1 MAFLHAPAIVDCVN
15 MNMNF
20 HLMPLRCN
28 SKRTFCVSAVNLN
41 NDSINNND
49 PLLLS
54 ATTSA
59 FLRSQETLRPGKH
72 YIIVLFSLCDTFYQA
87 FGVHYFSN
95 THSNSFFT
103 SADPLFVDQYASCL
117 VPQNFHKEKVQDLNP
132 YCLATKFID
141 DNLLHTVNL
150 IDGVKQVVL
159 LTDGMDTR
167 PYRLRWPASTIIFDI
182 SPERIF
188 QIAAEKLEGAGA
200 KVPKGSLFYHIPLES
215 SDIKQNLQ
223 LRGYNGSRPSIWA
236 MQGFPMMTLANFEEV
251 LSMLSSLAMEGS
263 FFLGELPTF
272 LSDAETE
279 IKSNRKQWLDKLFM
293 SNGFR
298 VEMIN
303 HKGVSESSKE
313 EFASAHYSNK
323 LFVAEQLRLSDDQM
337 EAWRRQFQ
345 RVEDEGDEEGF
356 EEL

>member
-1 MAFLHAPAIVDCVN
+1 

-72 YIIVLFSLCDTFYQA
+72 YIIVLFSLYMNC
-87 FGVHYFSN
+87 
-95 THSNSFFT
+95 
-103 SADPLFVDQYASCL
+103 YASCL

>member
-1 MAFLHAPAIVDCVN
+1 MAFLHVPAIVDCVN

-49 PLLLS
+49 PLFLS

-59 FLRSQETLRPGKH
+59 FLRSQETLRP
-72 YIIVLFSLCDTFYQA
+72 
-87 FGVHYFSN
+87 
-95 THSNSFFT
+95 
-103 SADPLFVDQYASCL
+103 DPLFVDQYASCL

-141 DNLLHTVNL
+141 DKLLHTVNL

-236 MQGFPMMTLANFEEV
+236 MQGFPMMTSANFEEV

-272 LSDAETE
+272 LSDAETD
-279 IKSNRKQWLDKLFM
+279 IKSNTKPWLDKLFM

>member
-1 MAFLHAPAIVDCVN
+1 
-15 MNMNF
+15 MNF

-41 NDSINNND
+41 NDSINNDD

-59 FLRSQETLRPGKH
+59 FLRSQETLRP
-72 YIIVLFSLCDTFYQA
+72 
-87 FGVHYFSN
+87 
-95 THSNSFFT
+95 
-103 SADPLFVDQYASCL
+103 DPLFVDQYASCL
-117 VPQNFHKEKVQDLNP
+117 VPQNFHKEVVQDLNA
-132 YCLATKFID
+132 YCLATKIID
-141 DNLLHTVNL
+141 DKLLHTVNL

-167 PYRLRWPASTIIFDI
+167 PYRLPWPASTIIFDI

-188 QIAAEKLEGAGA
+188 KMAAEKLEGVGA
-200 KVPKGSLFYHIPLES
+200 KVPKGCLLYHIPLES

-251 LSMLSSLAMEGS
+251 LSILSSLAMEGS
-263 FFLGELPTF
+263 FFVGELPTF
-272 LSDAETE
+272 LSHEETE
-279 IKSNRKQWLDKLFM
+279 IKNNTKQWMDKLFM

-303 HKGVSESSKE
+303 HKGVSETSKE
-313 EFASAHYSNK
+313 EFASAHYSYK

-345 RVEDEGDEEGF
+345 RIEDEGDEEGF

>member
-1 MAFLHAPAIVDCVN
+1 MAFLHVPAIVDCVN

-41 NDSINNND
+41 NDSISNND

-59 FLRSQETLRPGKH
+59 FLRSQETLRP
-72 YIIVLFSLCDTFYQA
+72 
-87 FGVHYFSN
+87 
-95 THSNSFFT
+95 
-103 SADPLFVDQYASCL
+103 DPLFVDQYASYL

-141 DNLLHTVNL
+141 DKLLHTVNL

-200 KVPKGSLFYHIPLES
+200 KVPKGSLLYHIPLES

-279 IKSNRKQWLDKLFM
+279 IKQWLDKLFM

-323 LFVAEQLRLSDDQM
+323 LFVAEQLRLSDDQALIFWQM

>member
-1 MAFLHAPAIVDCVN
+1 MAFIHVPAIVDCVN

-41 NDSINNND
+41 NDSTNNND

-59 FLRSQETLRPGKH
+59 FLRSQETLRP
-72 YIIVLFSLCDTFYQA
+72 
-87 FGVHYFSN
+87 
-95 THSNSFFT
+95 
-103 SADPLFVDQYASCL
+103 DPLFVDQYASCL
-117 VPQNFHKEKVQDLNP
+117 VPQNFHKEKLQDLNP

-141 DNLLHTVNL
+141 DKLLHTVNL

-167 PYRLRWPASTIIFDI
+167 PYRLQWPASTIIFDI

-272 LSDAETE
+272 LSDAETD
-279 IKSNRKQWLDKLFM
+279 IKSNTKPWLNKLFM

-313 EFASAHYSNK
+313 EFGSAHYSNK

>member
-1 MAFLHAPAIVDCVN
+1 
-15 MNMNF
+15 
-20 HLMPLRCN
+20 MPLRCN

-59 FLRSQETLRPGKH
+59 FLRSQETLRP
-72 YIIVLFSLCDTFYQA
+72 
-87 FGVHYFSN
+87 
-95 THSNSFFT
+95 
-103 SADPLFVDQYASCL
+103 DPLFVDQYASCL

>member
-1 MAFLHAPAIVDCVN
+1 MAFLHVPAIVDCVN

-41 NDSINNND
+41 NDSISNND

-87 FGVHYFSN
+87 FGVHYLVYSLC
-95 THSNSFFT
+95 
-103 SADPLFVDQYASCL
+103 AQDPLFVDQYASYL

-141 DNLLHTVNL
+141 DKLLHTVNL

-200 KVPKGSLFYHIPLES
+200 KVPKGSLLYHIPLES

-279 IKSNRKQWLDKLFM
+279 IKQWLDKLFM

-323 LFVAEQLRLSDDQM
+323 LFVAEQLRLSDDQALIFWQM